1 MKTKIILT
9 ASVLAVTALIMLAVF
24 VSADGGSD
32 RDVGIDPD
40 LQELIDNVPAPD
52 QQTFDKCRE
61 DPDVLAVSGKMPELK
76 AGKDSYDWFVSLQNV
91 RQKVTRDGILK
102 EYMYP
107 QGPVVGYGVRAEHY
121 FTVALYNENDDENG
135 TDPETINEIFS
146 VLTAVAAESGIS
158 DMMIVVEKGEPLRF
172 DDGTYTFT
180 QEEKQI
186 VRQGNPE
193 LYQEEKGTPVV
204 FTAPDGSEEIAYITG
219 FAGLFR
225 PSDEKML
232 IEFGVSETTGY
243 EAEYGPIVGGIA
255 HNIAV
260 NLSRFTAG
268 TTGFAARNTTTGET
282 GYVTAGHLALQKTG
296 LSSYR
301 PDMTSSAAA
310 GTVSVLG
317 AETDAAF
324 VSYPDVTGKIHIG
337 NGTLVDVTGTYDGGM
352 PGMTLCRS
360 GRMSGNV
367 SGTYLGSFTNVTA
380 DGLLLENIEM
390 MTGTCYAGD
399 SGGPVCHISGSGC
412 RIVGITSMPG
422 TIGDQ
427 DVTIYI
433 PYSEI
438 RSKLGIEALNG

>member
-1 MKTKIILT
+1 MKTKTILT
-9 ASVLAVTALIMLAVF
+9 ASVFAVTALIILAVF
-24 VSADGGSD
+24 ASADGGSD
-32 RDVGIDPD
+32 RDAGIDPD

-52 QQTFDKCRE
+52 QQMPDKCRE

-76 AGKDSYDWFVSLQNV
+76 AGKDSYDYFVSLQNV

-121 FTVALYNENDDENG
+121 FTVTLYNENDDENG
-135 TDPETINEIFS
+135 PDAETVDEIIS
-146 VLTAVAAESGIS
+146 VLTAVAAEEGIS

-180 QEEKQI
+180 EEEKQI
-186 VRQGNPE
+186 VRQENPD
-193 LYQEEKGTPVV
+193 YQEEKGTPVV
-204 FTAPDGSEEIAYITG
+204 LTAPDGREEIIYIIG
-219 FAGLFR
+219 FAALFR
-225 PSDEKML
+225 PSDEKTL
-232 IEFGVSETTGY
+232 IEFGVSDTTGY

-260 NLSRFTAG
+260 DLRRFTAG

-282 GYVTAGHLALQKTG
+282 GYVTAGHLTLRKTG

-301 PDMTSSAAA
+301 PDMTASAAA
-310 GTVSVLG
+310 GKVSLIG
-317 AETDAAF
+317 ADTDAAF
-324 VSYPDVTGKIHIG
+324 VPYPDVTGKIHIG
-337 NGTLVDVTGTYDGGM
+337 NGTLVDVTGSVEGGM
-352 PGMTLCRS
+352 PGMTLSRS

-367 SGTYLGSFTNVTA
+367 SGMYVGSFTNVTS
-380 DGLLLENIEM
+380 DGRLLENIEA
-390 MTGTCYAGD
+390 MTGTCYSGD
-399 SGGPVCHISGSGC
+399 SGGPVYDRSGSGC

-422 TIGDQ
+422 TVGDQ

-438 RSKLGIEALNG
+438 SSKLGIEALNG